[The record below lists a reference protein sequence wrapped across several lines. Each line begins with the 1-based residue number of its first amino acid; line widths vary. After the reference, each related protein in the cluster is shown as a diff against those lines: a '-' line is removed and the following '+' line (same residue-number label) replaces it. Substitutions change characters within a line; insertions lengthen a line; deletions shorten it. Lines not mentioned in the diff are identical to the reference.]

1 MQAGLE
7 PPNRERERER
17 EREKKE
23 VKSCERESGSSE
35 HIKTC
40 YLFHQLSLRTSREAR
55 RSRLKEV
62 SITLPTRYVVVSARA
77 PVIIALYC
85 LTIGI
90 LGTVVE

>member
-7 PPNRERERER
+7 PPNRKERERER
-17 EREKKE
+17 KKRSNHASERAAR
-23 VKSCERESGSSE
+23 VNISRPVTYFTNCHSA
-35 HIKTC
+35 
-40 YLFHQLSLRTSREAR
+40 LREAR